1 MACVVGIQLIAVHHS
16 DHGIGAVEA
25 IAHVVPGLA
34 GRLLARTPGAA
45 GAFVLSTCNR
55 AEVYVDSSLDAATLA
70 EAVRTD
76 LAAAPGAPPPDR
88 IPLTVL
94 DDVRAIDHLFRVAAG
109 LESMVVGDREV
120 AAQVRRAV
128 HEARAAGAASGLLLA
143 VAEQALRTAR
153 LVAQRTRLATR
164 GRSVVSV
171 ALDLLRRDWPGTRVL
186 VVGTGAYAG
195 AVVADLAERG
205 CGSVAVHSSSG
216 RAAAFA
222 SRHAGVRASER
233 DLVAELADADVVV
246 ACRGTGVPVLT
257 TRDVARATSD
267 RHEQLVLVDLAITRD
282 VELACADL
290 DGVLLLDL
298 ETVSR
303 HVPDAS
309 RRDVERA
316 EDLVR
321 TGVDEA
327 LARLRSRAM
336 DPAVV
341 ALRDTMQDMVAD
353 EVDRLPVGRPLTRE
367 EAAHAL
373 RRLAARLVHV
383 PSVRAR
389 QAAVEGRTDAYLT
402 ALSELWGL
410 EPGTRPVLGNLE
422 IDAPVEVSA
431 AELDEGSCP
440 VTGPSVEDLGG
451 AERREAM

>member
-25 IAHVVPGLA
+25 IAQGVPGLA
-34 GRLLARTPGAA
+34 GRLLERTPDAA
-45 GAFVLSTCNR
+45 GALVLATCNR
-55 AEVYVDSSLDAATLA
+55 VEVYVDSSVDAATLA

-76 LAAAPGAPPPDR
+76 LSAAPGAPSPDG

-94 DDVRAIDHLFRVAAG
+94 ADAHAIDHLFRVTAG
-109 LESMVVGDREV
+109 LDSMVVGDREV

-128 HEARAAGAASGLLLA
+128 HEAQAAGSASGLLVA

-171 ALDLLRRDWPGTRVL
+171 ALDLLRRDWPATRVL
-186 VVGTGAYAG
+186 VVGAGAYAG

-205 CGSVAVHSSSG
+205 HRSLTVHSSSG
-216 RAAAFA
+216 RAAVFA
-222 SRHAGVRASER
+222 GRHPGVAASDR
-233 DLVAELADADVVV
+233 PLVDELAEADVVIT
-246 ACRGTGVPVLT
+246 CRGSGIPVLT
-257 TRDVARATSD
+257 AADVARATSD

-282 VELACADL
+282 VEPACADL

-316 EDLVR
+316 QDLVR
-321 TGVDEA
+321 TGVAEA

-353 EVDRLPVGRPLTRE
+353 EVDRLPVGRPHPRGGRAR
-367 EAAHAL
+367 AAPAG
-373 RRLAARLVHV
+373 RAARA
-383 PSVRAR
+383 RAER
-389 QAAVEGRTDAYLT
+389 PGAPGGGRGQDGRLPHGPVGTV
-402 ALSELWGL
+402 GL

-422 IDAPVEVSA
+422 ITAPVEVSA

-440 VTGPSVEDLGG
+440 VTGLSVEDLGG
-451 AERREAM
+451 AERREAI